1 MRGKAAAFLAGV
13 RRPGPPV
20 GKMCVLRCG
29 LCFLLAGAAAG
40 VLAQLADLFWANGG
54 DFLSQMSVW
63 IFLGTLIS
71 ALSRSPRRAAL
82 YVLLF
87 SAAMLPAY
95 YLTAELA
102 GGYYSPAFAAG
113 WAVFCCLT
121 PLFGWLAWYGR
132 GRGWFARLIGAGI
145 LGTMLLCAAVLFD
158 RVRATDL
165 IFMILTAILLLW
177 RPRGRLP

>member
-20 GKMCVLRCG
+20 GKKCVLRRG

-40 VLAQLADLFWANGG
+40 VLAQLADLFWANEG

-63 IFLGTLIS
+63 IFLGTLIAVRS
-71 ALSRSPRRAAL
+71 GSPRRAAL

-95 YLTAELA
+95 YLTAALA
-102 GGYYSPAFAAG
+102 GSYYSPAFAAG
-113 WAVFCCLT
+113 WSVFCCLT
-121 PLFGWLAWYGR
+121 PLFGWFAWYGR
-132 GRGWFARLIGAGI
+132 GRGWFAGLTGAGI

-158 RVRATDL
+158 RVRAADL
-165 IFMILTAILLLW
+165 IFLILTAALLFW
-177 RPRGRLP
+177 KPGRR